1 MAIIALL
8 DEEAMFMRFMLAL
21 AALLVAS
28 NVQAETKLVPW
39 QEEALE
45 KVYEY
50 KRIEHAQWNS
60 EHILQLFSSEA
71 WIDWYLVIDQ
81 VICKQFL
88 RDIKKPKDHSF
99 VVIVFQTGTE
109 KSLEV
114 GRCY

>member
-1 MAIIALL
+1 
-8 DEEAMFMRFMLAL
+8 MRFALAL
-21 AALLVAS
+21 FVLLFAS
-28 NVQAETKLVPW
+28 SVQAETNPEPW
-39 QEEALE
+39 QEDAIE
-45 KVYEY
+45 KVLEY
-50 KRIEHAQWNS
+50 NRIDHAQWNS
-60 EHILQLFSSEA
+60 EHILQLFSSAA

-114 GRCY
+114 GRCH